1 MSEVGI
7 AGTVN
12 ENTGRKCLCAVF
24 VVYQHVGNLV
34 SVLDTAGQI
43 GMHVHIHT
51 GFEDHALRLKFV
63 VFRLEGDIGQ
73 RAFYF
78 ASVDLGQ
85 SVHEFPRDAAVDK
98 FSVI

>member
-12 ENTGRKCLCAVF
+12 ENTGRECLCAVF
-24 VVYQHVGNLV
+24 VVYQYMGNPV
-34 SVLDTAGQI
+34 SFPNASGQI
-43 GMHVHIHT
+43 GMHVHIHA
-51 GFEDHALRLKFV
+51 GLEDQALRLKFV